1 MATLVCRQRR
11 LTDALLPLFIGPFD
25 DEVALVDCAGRL
37 LFVRRIT
44 CGINFRCIDLGEDL
58 FKRLAVSTQLTS
70 LDLRQCG
77 SHRAHLTQRYAMSD

>member
-11 LTDALLPLFIGPFD
+11 LTDALLPLFIDPFD

-44 CGINFRCIDLGEDL
+44 VELIF
-58 FKRLAVSTQLTS
+58 A
-70 LDLRQCG
+70 
-77 SHRAHLTQRYAMSD
+77 A